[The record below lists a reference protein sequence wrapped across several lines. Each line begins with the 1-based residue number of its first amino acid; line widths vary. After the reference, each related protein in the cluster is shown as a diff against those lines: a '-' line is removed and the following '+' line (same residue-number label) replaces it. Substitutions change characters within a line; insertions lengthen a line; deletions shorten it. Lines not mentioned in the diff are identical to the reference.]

1 MKLLRVGVLEEDE
14 VYRRGVMVVL
24 NEDGCVCIDL
34 GGDREMSPEAADAED
49 SLDVVVVGSRSLN
62 ERPFTCPVVVLA
74 TPELAGQEKGRAAS
88 TVMATLPR
96 EGLTSQQLLA
106 GVRAAAAGLQV
117 VSPSLSSEP
126 IGGAAPGAEAQRP
139 GPLVDLAPSRYCRLP
154 GGQAGGWDIRR
165 GRG

>member
-1 MKLLRVGVLEEDE
+1 LKLLRVGVLGEDE
-14 VYRRGVMVVL
+14 VYRRGVMAVL

-49 SLDVVVVGSRSLN
+49 SLDVVVVRSRSLN

-88 TVMATLPR
+88 TVMARLPR
-96 EGLTSQQLLA
+96 EGLTSQQFLA

-126 IGGAAPGAEAQRP
+126 IGGALQGPRRNGPVRWLTLRHRP
-139 GPLVDLAPSRYCRLP
+139 TAGYPVDRLA
-154 GGQAGGWDIRR
+154 AGT
-165 GRG
+165 